1 VIEDVERFITRR
13 FAPSDREAAV
23 ALVTSATI
31 HDGSVAGPRL
41 IRCAV
46 VASGGSMDTLRT
58 YIDLLKIDWR
68 DVIVAGE
75 YVPRDGK
82 LVRVRN
88 LNEPIENEEENE
100 G

>member
-1 VIEDVERFITRR
+1 VITGDVENFITRR
-13 FAPSDREAAV
+13 FAAPDREAAV

-31 HDGSVAGPRL
+31 HDGSAAGPRL

-46 VASGGSMDTLRT
+46 VASGGSLERLRT

-75 YVPRDGK
+75 YASRDGK

-88 LNEPIENEEENE
+88 LNTPIADDEA